1 MSITIDELK
10 SEKETLVKD
19 FEALSSR
26 IKQVDGEL
34 AQMKS
39 NLNAVHGAVQQ
50 IDKLIL
56 QSESKNEMPKQKA
69 EALNIA
75 TS

>member
-26 IKQVDGEL
+26 IKQVDSEL

>member
-10 SEKETLVKD
+10 SEKKTLVKD

-26 IKQVDGEL
+26 IKQVDSEL

>member
-26 IKQVDGEL
+26 IKQVDSEL
-34 AQMKS
+34 SQMKS

-69 EALNIA
+69 EALNLA

>member
-26 IKQVDGEL
+26 IKQVDSEL
-34 AQMKS
+34 SQMKS